1 MVESGAERG
10 LQVAVYRGG
19 KQLVDT
25 VAGIDDPDTGRPV
38 TAATRGSDT
47 RSGRPVCR
55 STSRRP
61 LLGSAA

>member
-47 RSGRPVCR
+47 RSGRPGL
-55 STSRRP
+55 P
-61 LLGSAA
+61 EH